1 MTHLMSAEDAVS
13 LGSVL
18 EQNHDIY
25 KEYIRDY
32 VRQLST
38 QVRKSD
44 SFICFLVNPPPPP
57 AIPILYWGGLL
68 SPLLLH
74 FRGMSVSIFHFNRE
88 VSLCHFISPFL
99 LSTNVTHGSSATK
112 VFSLTVV

>member
-44 SFICFLVNPPPPP
+44 SFHLLLASFVTPHPYILYWVGLSCPPPP
-57 AIPILYWGGLL
+57 LV
-68 SPLLLH
+68 
-74 FRGMSVSIFHFNRE
+74 FRGMSVSLF
-88 VSLCHFISPFL
+88 
-99 LSTNVTHGSSATK
+99 T
-112 VFSLTVV
+112 

>member
-1 MTHLMSAEDAVS
+1 MTHLMTAEDAVS

-44 SFICFLVNPPPPP
+44 SFHLLLAAYSSGLLQTPPPPH
-57 AIPILYWGGLL
+57 AIPI
-68 SPLLLH
+68 S
-74 FRGMSVSIFHFNRE
+74 SI
-88 VSLCHFISPFL
+88 
-99 LSTNVTHGSSATK
+99 G
-112 VFSLTVV
+112 